1 MPGKERSPNYPGMP
15 LEAAVQA
22 IRQVYGRER
31 RSVAPTKSVAEALG
45 HESLS
50 GPALTKIAALRQY
63 GLLEDVAAGKV
74 KVSDGAMPILLR
86 QPTDD
91 QYAAALRDIA
101 LRPSLLAEL
110 FAQYPEASDNTL
122 RYHLITDRGFSEEGA
137 SRVIKIFRANVVY
150 AKLDGRSYDASPQEA
165 SGRADTVQH
174 PQQTS
179 SGGINTLPKEL
190 QRQFEPYMP
199 RQPEDDR
206 VAYSWPLPG
215 GNDAQ
220 VSFREQPTARA
231 VERLI
236 NYLEMMKDDLEEI
249 PERLRD
255 LEARGE
261 IE

>member
-1 MPGKERSPNYPGMP
+1 MPSKERSPNYPGLP
-15 LEAAVQA
+15 LEAAIQA
-22 IRQVYGRER
+22 IRQVYDRER
-31 RSVAPTKSVAEALG
+31 RTVAPTRSVAAALG

-63 GLLEDVAAGKV
+63 GLLDDVGPGKV

-86 QPTDD
+86 DPAEA
-91 QYAAALRDIA
+91 QYAVAIRHIA
-101 LRPSLLAEL
+101 LRPSLLSEL
-110 FAQYPEASDNTL
+110 FSEYADASDATL

-137 SRVIKIFRANVVY
+137 TRVIKIFRANIEY
-150 AKLDGRSYDASPQEA
+150 AKLDGKSYDSSAQQSDARSEGWQPE
-165 SGRADTVQH
+165 SGAT
-174 PQQTS
+174 
-179 SGGINTLPKEL
+179 INTLPKEL
-190 QRQFEPYMP
+190 RRQFEPYMP
-199 RQPEDDR
+199 RQPEDER

-236 NYLEMMKDDLEEI
+236 NYLEMMKDDLQEI

-255 LEARGE
+255 LEARADAE
-261 IE
+261 Y